1 MNSERAL
8 VAIVRNWGF
17 VMKLTRSYCGILMT
31 AMMCSVLPFRSIAL
45 VAERRMA

>member
-17 VMKLTRSYCGILMT
+17 VMKLTRSYGGNSNDSYDVFSF
-31 AMMCSVLPFRSIAL
+31 AF
-45 VAERRMA
+45 